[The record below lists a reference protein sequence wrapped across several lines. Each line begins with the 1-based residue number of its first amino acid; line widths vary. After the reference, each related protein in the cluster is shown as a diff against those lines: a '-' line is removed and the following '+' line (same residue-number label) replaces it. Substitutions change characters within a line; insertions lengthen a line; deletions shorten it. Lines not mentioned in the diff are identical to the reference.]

1 MREKSNGET
10 SSDLLSRII
19 TAMNATGCAWTAVL
33 MVLTVI
39 DVCGRYF
46 FNRPLTGA
54 PEIIKASIVGITF
67 LQIPYV
73 QMINQHLGVTVFYN
87 RMGKQMQFVI
97 DVVATTLGAFVF
109 ACIAVSGWE
118 FLIKAIENA
127 EYDGSSASLMLPTW
141 PVQSLILFG
150 SGMMV
155 IVQLKQLMKT
165 LLRRKA

>member
-1 MREKSNGET
+1 MREKSNGEL

-33 MVLTVI
+33 MLLTVI

-87 RMGKQMQFVI
+87 KMGAKMQFVI
-97 DVVATTLGAFVF
+97 DVVANILGAFVF
-109 ACIAVSGWE
+109 ALIAVSGGE
-118 FLIKAIENA
+118 FLIKAIRNA

-141 PVQSLILFG
+141 PVRSLILFG
-150 SGMMV
+150 SAMMV
-155 IVQLKQLMKT
+155 IIQLKQMMKT
-165 LLRRKA
+165 IVRTET